1 MKRYAVKDYQ
11 KGYENGQVRIGREV
25 AQNWVWPF
33 AYNLEDLLEVHSQ
46 PDFDPQ
52 TRHYCFLG
60 DEMVGYVF
68 SIIKPQEEG
77 GIATAMLDFPRMMPG
92 HEQAAEL
99 LVEKAFATLKE
110 RGVSLVTGHVTTMYP
125 VHIQLAE
132 KTGFEVSDWGFK
144 VYYSYEMGWG
154 ELDIVSGAAEEIDP
168 GKDLDA
174 CAEIASHWYKR
185 PPEWC
190 RALLAEW
197 HEEGII
203 THVCVRDQGEMIAA
217 CMAAPNTVRPSTAA
231 NYYIYAPD
239 EGSLK
244 PMLAKVVARCIEFG
258 THNLIADLIFDHRP
272 FEPVYQE
279 LGFEKVAEWARCE
292 KTLD

>member
-11 KGYENGQVRIGREV
+11 KGYEKDQVRIGREV
-25 AQNWVWPF
+25 AQNWIWPY

-60 DEMVGYVF
+60 DEMVGYMF
-68 SIIKPQEEG
+68 SIIKPGEQG
-77 GIATAMLDFPRMMPG
+77 DVSTAVLDFPRMMPG

-99 LVEKAFATLKE
+99 LVEKAYATLKG
-110 RGVSLVTGHVTTMYP
+110 RGISLVTGHVTTMHP
-125 VHIQLAE
+125 AHIQLAE
-132 KTGFEVSDWGFK
+132 KMGFTVSDWGFK

-154 ELDIVSGAAEEIDP
+154 KLDIVSDAAEEVDP
-168 GKDLDA
+168 EKDLDA

-185 PPEWC
+185 PPDWC

-203 THVCVRDQGEMIAA
+203 THVCVRDQNKMIAS

-239 EGSLK
+239 EASLK
-244 PMLAKVVARCIEFG
+244 PLLAKVIDRCIEYG
-258 THNLIADLIFDHRP
+258 THNLIADLIYDHRP

-279 LGFEKVAEWARCE
+279 LGFKKVADWARCE